1 MYIVHINKHNL
12 TLKREHF
19 LYKTN
24 QEITTF
30 NLRLNMTYEIT
41 KLTIIDNIIHYSN
54 IHYSQFFYSKVL
66 TEACIIYPAALYL
79 H

>member
-1 MYIVHINKHNL
+1 MYIVHINKHSL
-12 TLKREHF
+12 TLKREHI

-41 KLTIIDNIIHYSN
+41 KLTIIDNIIHY
-54 IHYSQFFYSKVL
+54 
-66 TEACIIYPAALYL
+66 
-79 H
+79 